1 MENTANDLFEKAT
14 VLGLVVP
21 AAGIVGSKAASLG
34 KPNSYETEK
43 DYRDRIRGKNYIELD
58 PEDKVEELKRSIKP
72 SGSEGNPKN
81 PKPVY
86 KKGGKVS
93 SASKR
98 ADGCITKGHTKGRF
112 V

>member
-1 MENTANDLFEKAT
+1 MADDLLEKAA
-14 VLGLVVP
+14 VLGMGIP
-21 AAGIVGSKAASLG
+21 AAGMVGSKAASLGLG

-43 DYRDRIRGKNYIELD
+43 DYRDRIRGKNYVDLD
-58 PEDKVEELKRSIKP
+58 PEDKVEELKRSMKP